1 MKCVQFVKSQF
12 RMLLCGAAV
21 LAMSCCLHAVGSECN
36 LPYDTSGR
44 KVLSDSIRLRLTSA
58 HSAADSIPILYDLL
72 DLASF
77 NEIQSNARQL
87 YFTAKRAKNPT
98 VQLDAL
104 RYWGNN
110 GAATSNDSVV
120 REAMRRLNDISTES
134 EDKAQTRVF
143 LKACEASAYRFRN
156 EAERNT
162 LISSYMREFSDGGEN
177 LDLHTQAS
185 QLFTLVSL
193 FSGGLNGQMLTQYL
207 DKLERVI
214 NNLPKTNINYL
225 RNKFN
230 SQAAIGY
237 LNSDE
242 PLKSIDA
249 DHDQLKTIEQMEQ
262 RYKAIGR
269 NYKNYDVQ
277 RYVIIRRLMRNYMS
291 LTETEVDSLYNT
303 VIAMCGRNA
312 DIAADFA
319 QNPSV
324 RVGMLLKKGRYE
336 EALPLVKQQADE
348 AVGVVNRR
356 LFLRRLIDVADKT
369 GADDIKREAEARNS
383 ELLENYISYKT
394 AERTRELQILYDV
407 NALRKENADAA
418 VSRERMRVIAL
429 IVIGI
434 LASSL
439 AVVFFVLYRR
449 YHRATLQLAHA
460 NRRLKSEQANLL
472 HTQQDLISTRDQ
484 ARNAETEK
492 SQLITYIGHEVVTPL
507 NAIVEYSQII
517 IDYVGDEGKKYL
529 RKFADIIDV
538 NSRIIKEIAN
548 DIQNFSMIDAHK
560 LTIHRSPVNINT
572 LADISVDSIRSQ
584 VNPDVKIIVNHAP
597 GNDICIITDPH
608 RVGTV
613 LMALLSNAAKFTLKG
628 SITLD
633 ITVNADN
640 DTATFAITD
649 TGIGIP
655 EDKADKIFER
665 FERLNPEMGGA
676 GLGLSNSAMI
686 AKALNADLRLDT
698 SHRGPGSRFVFT
710 IPTK

>member
-21 LAMSCCLHAVGSECN
+21 LAMSCCLHASASDCS
-36 LPYDTSGR
+36 LTIRTSDR
-44 KVLSDSIRLRLTSA
+44 KALADSIRLCLASA
-58 HSAADSIPILYDLL
+58 RTAADSIPILYDLL

-77 NEIQSNARQL
+77 NEIQSRARQL

-110 GAATSNDSVV
+110 GAAQSNDTIV
-120 REAMRRLNDISTES
+120 REAMRGLKDIPDS
-134 EDKAQTRVF
+134 EDKAQTKIF

-156 EAERNT
+156 ESERNALLST
-162 LISSYMREFSDGGEN
+162 YLREFNDNGEH
-177 LDLHTQAS
+177 LDPHTQAS
-185 QLFTLVSL
+185 QLFTLVSF

-214 NNLPKTNINYL
+214 NNLPKNNIDYL

-237 LNSDE
+237 LYSDE
-242 PLKSIDA
+242 PQKSIDA
-249 DHDQLKTIEQMEQ
+249 DRDQLKNIEQMEM

-277 RYVIIRRLMRNYMS
+277 RYVIIRRMMRNYMS
-291 LTETEVDSLYNT
+291 LTDAEVDSLYSQ
-303 VIAMCGRNA
+303 VLAMCDRNA
-312 DIAADFA
+312 DIASDFA
-319 QNPSV
+319 RNPSV

-336 EALPLVKQQADE
+336 EALPLVRQQADE
-348 AVGVVNRR
+348 AVGVINQR
-356 LFLRRLIDVADKT
+356 LFLRRLIDVAAKA

-383 ELLENYISYKT
+383 ELLENYISHKT

-407 NALRKENADAA
+407 NALRQENADAA
-418 VSRERMRVIAL
+418 IARERTRVIAL

-434 LASSL
+434 LASTL

-449 YHRATLQLAHA
+449 YHRATLQLAHT
-460 NRRLKSEQANLL
+460 NRRLKAEQANLL
-472 HTQQDLISTRDQ
+472 RTQQDLISARDS

-492 SQLITYIGHEVVTPL
+492 SQLITYVGHEVITPL

-517 IDYVGDEGKKYL
+517 IDYAGDDGKKYL

-560 LTIHRSPVNINT
+560 LTIHRSPVNVNT
-572 LADISVDSIRSQ
+572 LGDITADSIRSQ
-584 VNPDVKIIVNHAP
+584 VGPDVKLVVNHAE
-597 GNDICIITDPH
+597 GNDTCIITDPH

-613 LMALLSNAAKFTLKG
+613 LLALLSNAAKFTDKG
-628 SITLD
+628 TITLD
-633 ITVNADN
+633 ISVDSDN
-640 DTATFAITD
+640 DTATFAVTD

-655 EDKADKIFER
+655 ADKADKIFER

-676 GLGLSNSAMI
+676 GLGLANSAMI
-686 AKALNADLRLDT
+686 AKALKADLRLDT
-698 SHRGPGSRFVFT
+698 SHRGGARFIFT